1 MKINILRFLRK
12 QKRAVGSRV
21 TLGKKFEDADPTD
34 VSKEQIL
41 QDMHVLQPHFDLRDP
56 AWRTDEGAHRFLNE
70 FFDKTKNYTTDDIR
84 VPEIFRQW
92 MMGQT
97 KALRKLDLIMA
108 EYLKQVQDEEKIE
121 EQEAQGIEQSMML
134 KQRPSI
140 IVLLEGEA
148 GTGKSLYIK
157 IAAEAAKEMYAKNN
171 IKMALIMTA
180 LGSLIAVGAG
190 MMALGFRDLVL
201 NVIGGMSVQMALA
214 NVGQQ
219 F

>member
-92 MMGQT
+92 MMGQKT
-97 KALRKLDLIMA
+97 ALRKLDLIVA
-108 EYLKQVQDEEKIE
+108 EWYKQIFKVQKLEDDEAKGIVQSKVLKEF
-121 EQEAQGIEQSMML
+121 
-134 KQRPSI
+134 PSI
-140 IVLLEGEA
+140 VALLVGKA
-148 GTGKSLYIK
+148 GTGKSLFIK
-157 IAAEAAKEMYAKNN
+157 IVAEEMKKIYDKMG
-171 IKMALIMTA
+171 IKMQD
-180 LGSLIAVGAG
+180 V
-190 MMALGFRDLVL
+190 
-201 NVIGGMSVQMALA
+201 
-214 NVGQQ
+214 
-219 F
+219 